1 MIGLIR
7 AEYRKLKSTQTWFWL
22 LLACVA
28 LTALLVIVQ
37 LATRDDLGTNTEAV
51 RDVFT
56 SAYTAYV
63 PAFVLGILAV
73 TTEFRYQT
81 ITPTLLATPSRW
93 RLITAK
99 LISYALVGLVYAV
112 ACLVVALAIAVP
124 WLGSK
129 HDVNA
134 SFGQHNVWTALLGI
148 AVIVTLYGLVGLGW
162 GAFVRNQIVAVSVG
176 LIYIL
181 IVEGLLQLI
190 PYVRN
195 AYKFLPG
202 AGAQAIIQP
211 HAPYGPNEQYQLLG
225 VWGGVAVLVVWAL
238 GLSVL
243 GAGWTMNKDIT

>member
-28 LTALLVIVQ
+28 LTALLVVVQ
-37 LATRDDLGTNTEAV
+37 LATRNDLDTNGAV

-99 LISYALVGLVYAV
+99 LISYALVGLVYAL
-112 ACLVVALAIAVP
+112 ACLVVAVAIAVP

-129 HDVNA
+129 HNINA
-134 SFGQHNVWTALLGI
+134 SFGHNNIWTALLGI

-162 GAFVRNQIVAVSVG
+162 GAFVRNQVVAVSVG
-176 LIYIL
+176 LIYVL
-181 IVEGLLQLI
+181 IIEGLLQLI
-190 PYVRN
+190 PYVR
-195 AYKFLPG
+195 ALYKFLPG
-202 AGAQAIIQP
+202 AGAQAIISP
-211 HAPYGPNEQYQLLG
+211 HTAYGPNETYQLLG

>member
-1 MIGLIR
+1 MTGLIR

-37 LATRDDLGTNTEAV
+37 LATRTDLEGPGAV

-99 LISYALVGLVYAV
+99 LISYALVGLVYAL
-112 ACLVVALAIAVP
+112 ACLVVAVAIAVP

-129 HDVNA
+129 HDVDA
-134 SFGQHNVWTALLGI
+134 SFGHNNIWTALLGI

-181 IVEGLLQLI
+181 IVEGLMQVI
-190 PYVRN
+190 PYVR
-195 AYKFLPG
+195 AVYKFLPG
-202 AGAQAIIQP
+202 AGAQAIISP
-211 HAPYGPNEQYQLLG
+211 HTTYGPHNEYQLLG
-225 VWGGVAVLVVWAL
+225 AWGGVAVLVAWAL
-238 GLSVL
+238 GLSIL

>member
-28 LTALLVIVQ
+28 LTALLVVVQ
-37 LATRDDLGTNTEAV
+37 LATRNDLATNGAV

-81 ITPTLLATPSRW
+81 ITLTLLATPSRW

-99 LISYALVGLVYAV
+99 LITYALVGLVYAM
-112 ACLVVALAIAVP
+112 ACLVVAVAIAVP

-134 SFGQHNVWTALLGI
+134 SFSHNNIWTALLGI
-148 AVIVTLYGLVGLGW
+148 AVIVTMYGLVGLGW
-162 GAFVRNQIVAVSVG
+162 GAFVRNQVVAFSVG
-176 LIYIL
+176 LIYVL
-181 IVEGLLQLI
+181 IIEGLLQLI
-190 PYVRN
+190 PYVR
-195 AYKFLPG
+195 AVYKFLPG
-202 AGAQAIIQP
+202 AGAQAIISP
-211 HAPYGPNEQYQLLG
+211 HASYGPNQDYQLLG
-225 VWGGVAVLVVWAL
+225 AWGGVAVLVVWAL

>member
-1 MIGLIR
+1 MTGLIR

-22 LLACVA
+22 LLACAA
-28 LTALLVIVQ
+28 LTALLVVVQ
-37 LATRDDLGTNTEAV
+37 LATRTDLETPGAV

-56 SAYTAYV
+56 SAYTAYI

-112 ACLVVALAIAVP
+112 ACLVVAVAIAVP

-129 HDVNA
+129 HDINA
-134 SFGQHNVWTALLGI
+134 SFGHNNIWTALLGI

-176 LIYIL
+176 LIYVL
-181 IVEGLLQLI
+181 IIEGLLQLI
-190 PYVRN
+190 PYVR
-195 AYKFLPG
+195 AVYKFLPG
-202 AGAQAIIQP
+202 AGAQAIISP
-211 HAPYGPNEQYQLLG
+211 HTTYGPHNEYQLFG
-225 VWGGVAVLVVWAL
+225 AWGGAAVLVVWAL